1 MVALTANFISSPSPV
16 ATEAFGG
23 LIDLSRMLLHSNQS
37 TTVVCETCRTINRES
52 ALFCKGCAGKLP
64 AFYAAGA
71 AADHASHAP
80 GIDDE
85 RTPTAL
91 TLAISVLGFSA
102 ALATMLALLGLWY
115 GGGASVEPPPAA
127 TAASAPTVM
136 PVAAPSVVPVALPA
150 MGSNFHAAASSEKPT
165 AAVFVEERPA
175 APAASPAPKREPRAL
190 AQAARKTSAPP
201 PAAHAASFRRPAH
214 GPLAACDGRNF
225 FSHAVCVNNRCAQPG
240 NAQLSQCKKPLRQRH
255 QDEARRNLFLI
266 N

>member
-1 MVALTANFISSPSPV
+1 MVALTANFISSPRPV
-16 ATEAFGG
+16 SAEAFGG
-23 LIDLSRMLLHSNQS
+23 LIDLSRMLLHSDQS

-64 AFYAAGA
+64 AYFATGA
-71 AADHASHAP
+71 VADDASHAP

-85 RTPTAL
+85 RMPAVL

-115 GGGASVEPPPAA
+115 GGGATVEPPLAA
-127 TAASAPTVM
+127 TATSAPTVM

-150 MGSNFHAAASSEKPT
+150 MGSSFHAAASNERPT
-165 AAVFVEERPA
+165 AAVFIDEGSA
-175 APAASPAPKREPRAL
+175 APAASPAPKRETRAH
-190 AQAARKTSAPP
+190 AQAARKASAPS
-201 PAAHAASFRRPAH
+201 AAALAASFRHSTR
-214 GPLAACDGRNF
+214 GPLAACDGLNF
-225 FSHAVCVNNRCAQPG
+225 IAHAVCVNNRCAEPG
-240 NAQLSQCKKPLRQRH
+240 NARLSQCKKPLHQRR